1 MSRKWSIE
9 IALFLGLCL
18 AMVASSHYLRGVR
31 SLPVLPL
38 NEKLSGENAD
48 GSWEEHYGEVIFGA
62 GAPVSVSGGAM
73 VEKEGGIE
81 VVSPFQ
87 TRRGEAEL
95 VVADAEGRFEGSWCR
110 GRLGFASLVLPQVN
124 NKGRLSMK
132 WAVPFYDINGVTIP
146 EDQRGPLKTSLAP
159 YLSGRSSEPYLDYDG
174 EHYASPVAFGLLLIE
189 EASLEWSAE
198 SFSSFDAGNRFGAHS
213 SRVEKTGGGVTGEAG
228 MFTWHRAPIRM
239 SWDLAGKGE
248 VGPVEMALEEGDG
261 FQKGGFHLKVI
272 GIRPG
277 RYAASAGEEKLRP
290 GEPVPFLKKDEDA
303 AVRTVFLAGTIPG
316 RSFSRFEWRGAEAT
330 WQEASFAAE
339 DTGVVAVS
347 VGAGATALRVTWK
360 PRQMRIVVDIPGI
373 GGSLPE
379 NEGVT
384 TYNEIRFPL
393 HGAPVENQGMSWRLW
408 QLLGSYPRIHA
419 DHFDATRAPGTRAE
433 PGQLYRADDLYRT
446 WQRMNPDLRFAF
458 DEDQGAIVIEDR

>member
-9 IALFLGLCL
+9 VALFLGLCL
-18 AMVASSHYLRGVR
+18 AMVASSHFLRGVR

-38 NEKLSGENAD
+38 NEQLSGENAD

-62 GAPVSVSGGAM
+62 GNPISSEGGTI
-73 VEKEGGIE
+73 VDKEGGIE
-81 VVSPFQ
+81 VMSPFRI
-87 TRRGEAEL
+87 RRGEAEL

-146 EDQRGPLKTSLAP
+146 EDKRAPLKTSLAP
-159 YLSGRSSEPYLDYDG
+159 YLSGRSSEPYLNYDG

-189 EASLEWSAE
+189 EVTFEWSAE
-198 SFSSFDAGNRFGAHS
+198 SFSSFDAGNHFGAHS
-213 SRVEKTGGGVTGEAG
+213 SRVEKTEGGVTGEAG

-272 GIRPG
+272 GARPG
-277 RYAASAGEEKLRP
+277 RYAASAGEEKLRS

-330 WQEASFAAE
+330 WQEAPFAAE

-458 DEDQGAIVIEDR
+458 DEAIGAIVIEDR

>member
-18 AMVASSHYLRGVR
+18 TMVASSHFLRGVR
-31 SLPVLPL
+31 GLPLLPL

-48 GSWEEHYGEVIFGA
+48 GSWEAHYGEAIFGA
-62 GAPVSVSGGAM
+62 GAPLPGKGGTI
-73 VEKEGGIE
+73 VETEGGVE

-95 VVADAEGRFEGSWCR
+95 VVADAEGRFDGSWCR
-110 GRLGFASLVLPQVN
+110 GRLAFASLVLPQVN

-132 WAVPFYDINGVTIP
+132 WAVSFYDIHGVTIP
-146 EDQRGPLKTSLAP
+146 EDKRGPLKASLAP
-159 YLSGRSSEPYLDYDG
+159 YLSGRTSEPYLDYDG

-198 SFSSFDAGNRFGAHS
+198 SFLSFDAGNHFGAHS
-213 SRVEKTGGGVTGEAG
+213 SRVEKTEGGVTGEAG

-272 GIRPG
+272 GTRPG
-277 RYAASAGEEKLRP
+277 RYAASAGEEKLRSE
-290 GEPVPFLKKDEDA
+290 EPVPFLKKDEDV

-316 RSFSRFEWRGAEAT
+316 RSFSRFEWRGEDAT
-330 WQEASFAAE
+330 WQEAPFAAE
-339 DTGVVAVS
+339 DSGVVAVG
-347 VGAGATALRVTWK
+347 VGAGAIALRVTWK

-393 HGAPVENQGMSWRLW
+393 HGAPAENQGMSWRLW

-433 PGQLYRADDLYRT
+433 PGQLYRVGDLYQT

-458 DEDQGAIVIEDR
+458 DEAIGAIVIEDR

>member
-1 MSRKWSIE
+1 MSRKWSFE
-9 IALFLGLCL
+9 IALFLGVCL
-18 AMVASSHYLRGVR
+18 AMVASSHFLRGVH

-38 NEKLSGENAD
+38 NQKLSGENAD
-48 GSWEEHYGEVIFGA
+48 GTWEEHYGEVIFGT
-62 GAPVSVSGGAM
+62 GAPVSSEAGA
-73 VEKEGGIE
+73 VLEKEGGVE
-81 VVSPFQ
+81 VVSPFP

-132 WAVPFYDINGVTIP
+132 WTVPFYDIHGVTIP
-146 EDQRGPLKTSLAP
+146 EDRRGPLKASLAP

-198 SFSSFDAGNRFGAHS
+198 SFASFDAGNHFGAHS
-213 SRVEKTGGGVTGEAG
+213 SRVEKTEGGVTGEAG
-228 MFTWHRAPIRM
+228 MFTWHRAPVRM

-248 VGPVEMALEEGDG
+248 VGPVEMGLKDGDS
-261 FQKGGFHLKVI
+261 FQKGGFQLKQI
-272 GIRPG
+272 GSRPG
-277 RYAASAGEEKLRP
+277 RYTVNAGEEKLRP
-290 GEPVPFLKKDEDA
+290 GDAVPFLKNDEDA
-303 AVRTVFLAGTIPG
+303 AVRTIFLAGTIPG
-316 RSFSRFEWRGAEAT
+316 RSFLRFEWRGADAT
-330 WQEASFAAE
+330 WQEAPFAAE
-339 DTGVVAVS
+339 DTGVVAVT
-347 VGAGATALRVTWK
+347 VGDAATALRVTWR
-360 PRQMRIVVDIPGI
+360 PRRMRVVVDIPGI

-419 DHFDATRAPGTRAE
+419 DHFDAMRAPGTRAE

-446 WQRMNPDLRFAF
+446 WQRMNPDLRFEF
-458 DEDQGAIVIEDR
+458 DEAIGAIVIEDR